1 MKRNVKQCLSTIPSI
16 STKQTTT
23 SSAQI
28 IEHKNISTYTDGNPS
43 PHLGHA

>member
-1 MKRNVKQCLSTIPSI
+1 MKRNVKQCLSIIPSI

-28 IEHKNISTYTDGNPS
+28 IEHKNISTYADGNPS